1 MISIIDVS
9 IKNLIN
15 KLFQIEI
22 FRFLIVGLTIVFVDL
37 IFYSL
42 LIFYDFD
49 TFLAKGLS
57 FLVGTIFAYF
67 ANQKITFKATLN
79 SNSSRYLFFSIL
91 YLSTLFINVSINES
105 VLDIT
110 DRQIYSY
117 ALAFICATFVSSSIN
132 FVGMKFFVFNKKK

>member
-1 MISIIDVS
+1 LK
-9 IKNLIN
+9 IKSTLIN
-15 KLFQIEI
+15 LFENEI